1 MLNKYRT
8 TLGRKDDM
16 IHINFNR
23 EDKLSLS
30 RQIYHSIKESILSGK
45 IAGGTKLPSSRE
57 LSGELHVARNVVIEA
72 YEQLIAEGYVYSKNG
87 SGTYISEGVVLS
99 DFQGQVCIPQKPAEL
114 SKPTVS
120 VSFRTGVPDLALIP
134 IKKWAQ
140 FYHKIALDIE
150 PYQMDYQN
158 TFGDDSLRVIL
169 ARYLNRARG
178 TNTHSENILITNG
191 AAQSFNL
198 VCQLISQNEYA
209 LVENP
214 LSYGVLHT
222 LENNGVTMRPIRL
235 DKDGMVTAELPSDPP
250 KLIFTTPGHQF
261 PMGAI
266 LTASRRIE
274 LIHYAKRNH
283 AYIVEDD
290 YDSEFRFDG
299 NPIESMQYLAPDR
312 VIYVGTFSKTLMP
325 ALRIGYMVLPDE
337 LCERMCEAKFVS
349 DIHSP
354 VLEQLTLAQF
364 IDSGAFELHIRKM
377 KKVYQKKRNHLISC
391 LKRFFG
397 DRVSV
402 FGAAAGLHFVC
413 SFSEVKFNAS
423 LLQKIQQSG
432 LEISSIG
439 KYILNSTE
447 NEKHDN
453 ILIFGYGN
461 TPIEKMESGIELL
474 AEIINK
480 SKYD

>member
-1 MLNKYRT
+1 
-8 TLGRKDDM
+8 M
-16 IHINFNR
+16 IHINLNR

-30 RQIYHSIKESILSGK
+30 RQIYQSIKESILSGK
-45 IAGGTKLPSSRE
+45 IAGGAKLPSSRE
-57 LSGELHVARNVVIEA
+57 LSTELHVARNVVIEA

-99 DFQGQVCIPQKPAEL
+99 DFEHKMSIPQKSAALAKPA
-114 SKPTVS
+114 VS
-120 VSFRTGVPDLALIP
+120 VSFRTGIPDLALIP

-150 PYQMDYQN
+150 PYKMDYQN
-158 TFGDDSLRVIL
+158 TFGDNSLRVIL
-169 ARYLNRARG
+169 AKYLNRARG
-178 TNTHSENILITNG
+178 TNTRPENILITNG

-198 VCQLISQNEYA
+198 LCQLISQNEYA

-214 LSYGVLHT
+214 LSNGILNT
-222 LENNGVTMRPIRL
+222 LESNGVTMRPIRT

-250 KLIFTTPGHQF
+250 KLIFTTPSHQF

-283 AYIVEDD
+283 AYVVEDD

-299 NPIESMQYLAPDR
+299 NPIESMQHLAPDR

-337 LCERMCEAKFVS
+337 LCERMCKAKFVS

-354 VLEQLTLAQF
+354 VLEQLTLTQF
-364 IDSGAFELHIRKM
+364 IDSGAFELHIHKM
-377 KKVYQKKRNHLISC
+377 QKIYEKKRNHLISC
-391 LKRFFG
+391 LKCCFG
-397 DRVSV
+397 DRVSI

-413 SFSEVKFNAS
+413 SFSEVKFNS
-423 LLQKIQQSG
+423 NLLEKIQQSG
-432 LEISSIG
+432 IEISSMN
-439 KYILNSTE
+439 KHILNSAQ
-447 NEKHDN
+447 NEEYDN
-453 ILIFGYGN
+453 MLIFGYGN
-461 TPIEKMESGIELL
+461 TPIEKMEMGIELL

-480 SKYD
+480 LPALL

>member
-1 MLNKYRT
+1 MAH
-8 TLGRKDDM
+8 RKCPEWRDDM
-16 IHINFNR
+16 IHINLNR

-30 RQIYHSIKESILSGK
+30 RQIYRSVKESMLSGK
-45 IAGGTKLPSSRE
+45 IAGGAKLPSSRE
-57 LSGELHVARNVVIEA
+57 LAGELHVARNVVIGS
-72 YEQLIAEGYVYSKNG
+72 YEQLIAEGYAYSKSG
-87 SGTYISEGVVLS
+87 SGTYISEGVVMPS
-99 DFQGQVCIPQKPAEL
+99 SVHKAYTHSIPEVPLKPV
-114 SKPTVS
+114 VS
-120 VSFRTGVPDLALIP
+120 VSFRTGVPDLGLIP

-140 FYHKIALDIE
+140 LYHKLALDIE

-158 TFGDDSLRVIL
+158 TLGDDYLRVTL
-169 ARYLNRARG
+169 AQYLNRARG
-178 TNTHSENILITNG
+178 TNARRENIIITNG

-198 VCQLISQNEYA
+198 LCQLISQDEYA

-214 LSYGVLHT
+214 LSYGLLHT

-235 DKDGMVTAELPSDPP
+235 DKDGMVTAELPSDRP
-250 KLIFTTPGHQF
+250 KLIFTTPSHQF
-261 PMGAI
+261 PMGCI

-274 LIHYAKRNH
+274 LIQYAKRNN

-337 LCERMCEAKFVS
+337 LCERMREAKFVS

-364 IDSGAFELHIRKM
+364 IESGAFELHIHKM
-377 KKVYQKKRNHLISC
+377 RKVYHRKRDYLISC
-391 LKRFFG
+391 LKSIFG

-413 SFSEVKFNAS
+413 SFSKVKFDPN
-423 LLQKIQQSG
+423 LLEKIQQSG
-432 LEISSIG
+432 IEISSIH
-439 KYILNSTE
+439 KHILNSTK
-447 NEKHDN
+447 NEEYGN
-453 ILIFGYGN
+453 LLIFGYGN
-461 TPIEKMESGIELL
+461 THVEKMKAGVELL
-474 AEIINK
+474 AEIINRYH
-480 SKYD
+480 SD

>member
-1 MLNKYRT
+1 
-8 TLGRKDDM
+8 M
-16 IHINFNR
+16 IHINLNR
-23 EDKLSLS
+23 EGKLSLS
-30 RQIYHSIKESILSGK
+30 RQIYRSVKESILSGK
-45 IAGGTKLPSSRE
+45 IDGGTKLPSSRE
-57 LSGELHVARNVVIEA
+57 LSEELHVARNVVIEG

-87 SGTYISEGVVLS
+87 SGTYISEGVIIS
-99 DFQGQVCIPQKPAEL
+99 DLEHKVCIPQKPAAP
-114 SKPTVS
+114 SKPAVS
-120 VSFRTGVPDLALIP
+120 VSFRTGIPDLALIP

-158 TFGDDSLRVIL
+158 TFGDHSLRIIL
-169 ARYLNRARG
+169 AQYLNRVRG
-178 TNTHSENILITNG
+178 TNTRPENIIITNG

-198 VCQLISQNEYA
+198 LCQLISQNEYA

-214 LSYGVLHT
+214 LSHGLLHT
-222 LENNGVTMRPIRL
+222 LENNGVNMRPIRL
-235 DKDGMVTAELPSDPP
+235 DKDGMVIAALPSDPP
-250 KLIFTTPGHQF
+250 KLIFTTPSHQF
-261 PMGAI
+261 PMGSI

-274 LIHYAKRNH
+274 LIYYANNHH

-354 VLEQLTLAQF
+354 VLEQLTLANF

-377 KKVYQKKRNHLISC
+377 KKVYQKKRNHLICC
-391 LKRFFG
+391 LKRTFG
-397 DRVSV
+397 DRVYV

-413 SFSEVKFNAS
+413 SFLGVKFDSN

-432 LEISSIG
+432 IEISSID
-439 KYILNSTE
+439 KHILYSTV
-447 NEKHDN
+447 NEEYDN
-453 ILIFGYGN
+453 MLIFGYGN
-461 TPIEKMESGIELL
+461 TPIEKMETGIELL
-474 AEIINK
+474 AEAVNK
-480 SKYD
+480 S